1 MVALFSQWS
10 VVVGV
15 GGFGG
20 GGGIGGWGEAG
31 AAGWSL
37 VIVLDARESVL

>member
-10 VVVGV
+10 GVVGV